1 MIPLADLNNNK
12 LKMGLYVVSTP
23 IGNLSD
29 ITLRALNILKH
40 SDYILCEDTR
50 VSKKLLNKFNIKTKM
65 ISNHKFNEKSNLK
78 KISNFLDENKIIS
91 LISDAGTPCI
101 SDPGNIIINY
111 CIKKNI
117 KIYTIPGPS
126 AVTAAISLSGFGE
139 KYFFYG
145 FFPEKIKEI
154 DNIATQFLNI
164 NSSIIFFISSQ
175 KLIKKKSIFKKYFYD
190 RSMVICKELTK
201 IYEDYIRIDVSEIEK
216 IPTNL
221 KGEIT
226 VVLSPKISKNLN
238 FLDESDKKKIKTLI
252 KNSSIKDIVKKI
264 NKNKNIPKKIIY
276 DFCLTVKN
284 EK

>member
-29 ITLRALNILKH
+29 ITLRALNILNN

-65 ISNHKFNEKSNLK
+65 ISNHKFNEISNLK
-78 KISNFLDENKIIS
+78 KISSFLDENKIIS

-101 SDPGNIIINY
+101 SDPGNVIINY

-117 KIYTIPGPS
+117 KIYTVPGPS
-126 AVTAAISLSGFGE
+126 AVTAAISLSGFDE

-154 DNIATQFLNI
+154 EDIATKFLNI

-175 KLIKKKSIFKKYFYD
+175 KLMKKKSIFKKYFHD

-201 IYEDYIRIDVSEIEK
+201 IYEDYIRIDVSNIEN

-238 FLDESDKKKIKTLI
+238 LLDENDKKKIKTLI
-252 KNSSIKDIVKKI
+252 KNSSIKDIVKTI